1 MYRFLLLAAALLLS
15 VGFSSTATAQTVVAP
30 PEERA
35 SPLQM
40 TRVMLGDDAGSAY
53 VKVMYSSPRKRD
65 RVIFGELVPY
75 DQVWRTGANEAT
87 ELTTTA
93 PLEIGD
99 ETIGAGTYSVFTIP
113 GEDEWTIIFNE
124 GLNQWGAFGY
134 DEGLD
139 ALRITVPAETMDQ
152 MYEAFTIGF
161 EGGAAEEDAEDTGE
175 TNLVMMWDQTKV
187 SIPIEMED

>member
-1 MYRFLLLAAALLLS
+1 MYRFLFLTAALLLA

-30 PEERA
+30 PEALA

-40 TRVMLGDDAGSAY
+40 TRIMLDDDASSAY
-53 VKVMYSSPRKRD
+53 VKVTYGSPRKRD

-75 DQVWRTGANEAT
+75 GQVWRTGANEAT

-113 GEDEWTIIFNE
+113 GQDEWTIIFNE
-124 GLNQWGAFGY
+124 GLNQWGSYGY

-139 ALRITVPAETMDQ
+139 VLRLTVPAETMDQ
-152 MYEAFTIGF
+152 TYEAFTIGF
-161 EGGAAEEDAEDTGE
+161 EGGAAEEDAEETDE

-187 SIPIEMED
+187 SIPIEIEE